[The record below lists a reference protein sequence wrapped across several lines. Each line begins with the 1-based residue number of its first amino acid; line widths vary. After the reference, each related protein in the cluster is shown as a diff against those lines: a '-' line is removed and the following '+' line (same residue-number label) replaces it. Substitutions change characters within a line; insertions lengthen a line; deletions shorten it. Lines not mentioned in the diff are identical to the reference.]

1 MKSDRIEV
9 DIEKINRESSEN
21 VYKLIDKGEEKYLD
35 QVREITKEIKVFDK
49 KIVLVSGPSSAGKTT
64 TSEKIYHELKNLGV
78 NSLVL
83 NMDEF
88 FFDIDSVPL
97 REDGFA
103 DIESMIAVD
112 VETIRKCLG
121 EILTKGE
128 TFTPQYDFA
137 THKRKKEWILRKF
150 EKQEVI
156 IMEGI
161 HALNPK
167 IIEGLELD
175 KIYKVYVHC
184 STDFVFKKKKLFHAR
199 QLRLLRRIVRD
210 ERDRSV
216 PVEDTLSLW
225 GEVCKGEDKNIR
237 PFKETADYMLNSTH
251 FYEPLLYKDL
261 LSQRF
266 EKLKYLP
273 EIAVFL
279 EKFKLCATIPK
290 RFVPK
295 DSLLREFIGND

>member
-1 MKSDRIEV
+1 VNKERIEV
-9 DIEKINRESSEN
+9 DIEEINKEASEN
-21 VYKLIDKGEEKYLD
+21 VYRLIDKCEEKYLE
-35 QVREITKEIKVFDK
+35 QVKEVATEIKLNDK

-64 TSEKIYHELKNLGV
+64 TAKKIYEELKNIGV
-78 NSLVL
+78 DSLVL

-88 FFDIDSVPL
+88 FFDIDTVPL

-103 DIESMIAVD
+103 DIESVIAID
-112 VETIRKCLG
+112 VKTIRKCLD

-128 TFTPQYDFA
+128 TFTPQYDFV
-137 THKRKKEWILRKF
+137 THKRKKEWIFRKF
-150 EKQEVI
+150 AKHEVI

-167 IIEGLELD
+167 IIEGLNLE

-184 STDFVFKKKKLFHAR
+184 NTDFVFKKKKLFHAR

-216 PVEDTLSLW
+216 PVAQTLTLW
-225 GEVCKGEDKNIR
+225 SEVCKGEDKNIR
-237 PFKETADYMLNSTH
+237 PFKETADYFMNSTH
-251 FYEPLLYKDL
+251 SYEPLLYKDL
-261 LSQRF
+261 LMERF
-266 EKLKYLP
+266 GKMKGLP
-273 EIAVFL
+273 EIKVFL
-279 EKFKLCATIPK
+279 EKFKLCSTISK

-295 DSLLREFIGND
+295 DSLIREFIGEN

>member
-1 MKSDRIEV
+1 MKSDRIEI
-9 DIEKINRESSEN
+9 DIEKINREASEN
-21 VYKLIDKGEEKYLD
+21 VYRLIDRGEERYLD
-35 QVREITKEIKVFDK
+35 QVRDIAKEIKLNEK

-64 TSEKIYHELKNLGV
+64 TSEKIFNELKNMGV

-112 VETIRKCLG
+112 VATIRKCLG

-128 TFTPQYDFA
+128 TFTPQYDFF

-150 EKQEVI
+150 AKHEVI

-184 STDFVFKKKKLFHAR
+184 STDFIFKKKKLFHAR

-216 PVEDTLSLW
+216 PVDETLNLW
-225 GEVCKGEDKNIR
+225 SEVCKGEDRNIR

-251 FYEPLLYKDL
+251 SYEPLLYKDL
-261 LSQRF
+261 LSERF
-266 EKLKYLP
+266 EKLKQLP
-273 EIAVFL
+273 EIEVFL